1 MSVKTYLKYAVAK
14 LKGNKD
20 EVLKAVAEL
29 VFKGSIKQAMLLNF
43 NLYAVNAKV
52 HILNCVIAK
61 KPFPPAG
68 VKHLLTTMGHTF
80 FCFYSVNNAVKLPE
94 PTLVLLARQFVISNS
109 VEVNVYL
116 CVAPKEV
123 YEAFKAE
130 VKDGF
135 DEFDELVERMKREVK
150 PQ

>member
-1 MSVKTYLKYAVAK
+1 MSVKTYLSYLIAK
-14 LKGNKD
+14 LTGNEE
-20 EVLKAVAEL
+20 EVLRAVAEL

-61 KPFPPAG
+61 KPFSPAG
-68 VKHLLTTMGHTF
+68 VKHLLTMKGHTF

-94 PTLVLLARQFVISNS
+94 PSLILLARQFFISNAIQ
-109 VEVNVYL
+109 VNVYL
-116 CVAPKEV
+116 CLAPKEV

-135 DEFDELVERMKREVK
+135 DEFEDLVDRMKREVR
-150 PQ
+150 Q

>member
-1 MSVKTYLKYAVAK
+1 MSVKTYLKYVVAK
-14 LKGNKD
+14 LKGNKE
-20 EVLKAVAEL
+20 EVLKTVAEL

-68 VKHLLTTMGHTF
+68 VKHLLTMKGHTF

-94 PTLVLLARQFVISNS
+94 PTLILLARQFFISNAIQ
-109 VEVNVYL
+109 VNVYL

-123 YEAFKAE
+123 YEAFKAQ
-130 VKDGF
+130 VSDGY
-135 DEFDELVERMKREVK
+135 DEFEDLVDRMKREVR
-150 PQ
+150 Q

>member
-1 MSVKTYLKYAVAK
+1 MGVKTYFKYAVAK

-29 VFKGSIKQAMLLNF
+29 VFKGAIKQAMLLNF

-94 PTLVLLARQFVISNS
+94 PTFVLLARQFFISNAIQ
-109 VEVNVYL
+109 VNVYL
-116 CVAPKEV
+116 CVAPKET

-135 DEFDELVERMKREVK
+135 DEFEDLVDRMKREVK
-150 PQ
+150 S

>member
-1 MSVKTYLKYAVAK
+1 MGVKPYFKYLVAK
-14 LKGNKD
+14 LRGNRE
-20 EVLKAVAEL
+20 EVLRAVAEL

-68 VKHLLTTMGHTF
+68 VKHLLTTWGHTF

-94 PTLVLLARQFVISNS
+94 PTYIILARQFFISNAIQ
-109 VEVNVYL
+109 VNVYL

-123 YEAFKAE
+123 YQSFKAE

-135 DEFDELVERMKREVK
+135 DEFEDLVDRLKREVK
-150 PQ
+150 

>member
-1 MSVKTYLKYAVAK
+1 MKVKDFFKFLVAK
-14 LKGNKD
+14 LKGNKE

-29 VFKGSIKQAMLLNF
+29 VFKGVIKQAMLLNF

-68 VKHLLTTMGHTF
+68 VKHLLTTWGHTF

-94 PTLVLLARQFVISNS
+94 DAYIILARQFVISNAIQI
-109 VEVNVYL
+109 NVYL

-123 YEAFKAE
+123 YRNFKAQ
-130 VKDGF
+130 VSDGF
-135 DEFDELVERMKREVK
+135 DEFEGLIEQLKREVK
-150 PQ
+150 S

>member
-1 MSVKTYLKYAVAK
+1 MGVKTYLKYLVAK

-43 NLYAVNAKV
+43 NLYAINAKV

-68 VKHLLTTMGHTF
+68 VKHLLTTLGHTF

-94 PTLVLLARQFVISNS
+94 DAYILLARQFVISNA

-123 YEAFKAE
+123 YETFKAQ
-130 VKDGF
+130 VSDGF
-135 DEFDELVERMKREVK
+135 DEFEDLVERMKREVK
-150 PQ
+150 SQ

>member
-1 MSVKTYLKYAVAK
+1 MSVKSYLSYFVAK
-14 LKGNKD
+14 LRGNKE
-20 EVLKAVAEL
+20 EVLRAVTEL

-68 VKHLLTTMGHTF
+68 VKHLLTTWGHTF

-94 PTLVLLARQFVISNS
+94 PTLILLARQFVISNA

-135 DEFDELVERMKREVK
+135 DEFEDLVERMKREVR
-150 PQ
+150 QQ

>member
-1 MSVKTYLKYAVAK
+1 MSVKTYFKYVVAK
-14 LKGNKD
+14 ITRNKD

-29 VFKGSIKQAMLLNF
+29 VFKGVIKQAMLLNF

-68 VKHLLTTMGHTF
+68 VKHLLTTWGHTF
-80 FCFYSVNNAVKLPE
+80 FCFYSVNNAVKLPAQ
-94 PTLVLLARQFVISNS
+94 TLVLLARQFFISNAIQ
-109 VEVNVYL
+109 VNVYL

-135 DEFDELVERMKREVK
+135 DEFDELVDRMKREVK

>member
-1 MSVKTYLKYAVAK
+1 MGVKTYFDYVVAK
-14 LKGNKD
+14 LTGNK
-20 EVLKAVAEL
+20 ERLLKAVVDL

-61 KPFPPAG
+61 RPFPPAG
-68 VKHLLTTMGHTF
+68 VKHLLTMKGHTF

-94 PTLVLLARQFVISNS
+94 PTLILLARQFVISNA

-116 CVAPKEV
+116 CAAPKEV
-123 YEAFKAE
+123 YEAFKAQ
-130 VKDGF
+130 VSDGF
-135 DEFDELVERMKREVK
+135 DEFEDLVERMKREVR
-150 PQ
+150 QQ

>member
-1 MSVKTYLKYAVAK
+1 MGIKTYLKYAVAK
-14 LKGNKD
+14 LKGNKE
-20 EVLKAVAEL
+20 EVLRAVADL

-43 NLYAVNAKV
+43 NLYAINAKV

-61 KPFPPAG
+61 RPFPPAG
-68 VKHLLTTMGHTF
+68 VKHLLTTWGHAF

-94 PTLVLLARQFVISNS
+94 PTHILLARQFVISNE

-123 YEAFKAE
+123 YEAFKAQ
-130 VKDGF
+130 VSDGF
-135 DEFDELVERMKREVK
+135 DEFEDLVERIKREVR
-150 PQ
+150 QR

>member
-1 MSVKTYLKYAVAK
+1 MGVKTYFKYLVAK
-14 LKGNKD
+14 VKGNKE
-20 EVLKAVAEL
+20 EVLQAVAEL
-29 VFKGSIKQAMLLNF
+29 VFKGTIKQAMLLNF

-68 VKHLLTTMGHTF
+68 VKHLLTMKGHTF

-94 PTLVLLARQFVISNS
+94 PTLILLARQFVITNAI
-109 VEVNVYL
+109 EVNVYL

-135 DEFDELVERMKREVK
+135 DEFEDLVDRMKREVR
-150 PQ
+150 Q

>member
-1 MSVKTYLKYAVAK
+1 MGIKDYFKYAVAK
-14 LKGNKD
+14 LKGNKE
-20 EVLKAVAEL
+20 EVLRAVAEL

-43 NLYAVNAKV
+43 NLYAINAKV

-61 KPFPPAG
+61 RPFPPAG

-94 PTLVLLARQFVISNS
+94 ETLVLLARQFVISNA

-123 YEAFKAE
+123 YQSLKSQ
-130 VKDGF
+130 VSDGF
-135 DEFDELVERMKREVK
+135 DEFEDLVERLKREVK
-150 PQ
+150 QQ